1 MRLIP
6 LNTPTEV
13 GKWAAR
19 HIVQRINAFNPTAD
33 RPFVLGLPTGGTPLE
48 AYKHLVAMHKAGQVS
63 FENVV
68 TFNMDEYV
76 GLPQEHPE
84 SYHTFMY
91 RNFFDHVDIKKEN
104 INLLNGNAPDVDEE
118 CRQYEAKIKSYGKIN
133 LFMGGVGNDGHI
145 AFNEP
150 ASSLAS
156 RTRIKTLT
164 HDTRIANSRFF
175 DNDVSQ
181 VPKFAL
187 TVGVGTLLDAEE
199 VMILVTGHA
208 KAQALEAAVEG
219 NINHMWTISCL
230 QLHAKAVVVC
240 DEPSTMELKVKT
252 VKYFR
257 ELEAENVKGL

>member
-6 LNTPTEV
+6 VATSEQV

-19 HIVQRINAFNPTAD
+19 HIVQRINAFNPSAE
-33 RPFVLGLPTGGTPLE
+33 RPFVLGLPTGSSPLE
-48 AYKHLVAMHKAGQVS
+48 AYKALIVMHNAGLVS
-63 FENVV
+63 FKHVV

-76 GLPQEHPE
+76 GLPAAHPQ

-91 RNFFDHVDIKKEN
+91 ENFFNHVDIQQEN
-104 INLLNGNAPDVDEE
+104 INLLNGNAPDVMAECQRYEE
-118 CRQYEAKIKSYGKIN
+118 KMTAYGKIH

-164 HDTRIANSRFF
+164 EETRTANSRFF
-175 DNDVSQ
+175 DGDVSQ
-181 VPKFAL
+181 VPKYAL

-199 VMILVTGHA
+199 VMILVSGRN
-208 KAQALEAAVEG
+208 KAQALQAAVEG
-219 NINHMWTISCL
+219 NVNHMWTISCL
-230 QLHAKAVVVC
+230 QLHAKAIIVC

-252 VKYFR
+252 VKYFH
-257 ELEAENVKGL
+257 ELEAESLIGL

>member
-6 LNTPTEV
+6 LKDPAQV
-13 GKWAAR
+13 GRWAAR
-19 HIVQRINAFNPTAD
+19 HIVQRVNAFKPTAE

-48 AYKHLVAMHKAGQVS
+48 AYNHLIAMHREGEVS
-63 FENVV
+63 FKYVV

-84 SYHTFMY
+84 SYRTFMY
-91 RNFFDHVDIKKEN
+91 RNFFDHVDIPHEN
-104 INLLNGNAPDVDEE
+104 INLLNGNAADVDAE
-118 CRQYEAKIKSYGKIN
+118 CRQYEEKIKSYGKIN
-133 LFMGGVGNDGHI
+133 LFMGGVGIDGHI

-164 HDTRIANSRFF
+164 EDTLIANSRFF
-175 DNDVSQ
+175 GGNVSL
-181 VPKFAL
+181 VPKYAL

-208 KAQALEAAVEG
+208 KAQALKAAVEG

-230 QLHAKAVVVC
+230 QLHGKAVVVC

-257 ELEAENVKGL
+257 ELEAESVRSL

>member
-6 LNTPTEV
+6 LNTAVDV

-19 HIVQRINAFNPTAD
+19 YIVERINAFKPTAE
-33 RPFVLGLPTGGTPLE
+33 RPFILGLPTGGTPLQ
-48 AYKHLVAMHKAGQVS
+48 AYKNLVAMHKAGQVS
-63 FENVV
+63 FKHVV
-68 TFNMDEYV
+68 TFNMDEYI

-84 SYHTFMY
+84 SYHTFMHS
-91 RNFFDHVDIKKEN
+91 NFFDHIDIQKEN
-104 INLLNGNAPDVDEE
+104 INLLNGNASDVDEE
-118 CRQYEAKIKSYGKIN
+118 CRRYEEKIKSYGKIN

-164 HDTRIANSRFF
+164 QETRIANSRFF

-199 VMILVTGHA
+199 VMILVTGPA

-230 QLHAKAVVVC
+230 QLHAKAVIVC

-252 VKYFR
+252 IKYFR
-257 ELEAENVKGL
+257 ELEAENMKNL

>member
-6 LNTPTEV
+6 LNTTTEV

-19 HIVQRINAFNPTAD
+19 HIVERINAFKPTAE
-33 RPFVLGLPTGGTPLE
+33 RPFILGLPTGGTPLE
-48 AYKHLVAMHKAGQVS
+48 AYKHLIAMHKAGQVS
-63 FENVV
+63 FKNVV

-91 RNFFDHVDIKKEN
+91 KNFFDHVDIPSEN
-104 INLLNGNAPDVDEE
+104 INLLNGNAPDIDEE

-164 HDTRIANSRFF
+164 HETRIANSRFF

-230 QLHAKAVVVC
+230 QLHAKAVMVC

-257 ELEAENVKGL
+257 ELEAENMKNL

>member
-6 LNTPTEV
+6 LNTTTEV

-19 HIVQRINAFNPTAD
+19 HIVERINAFKPTAE
-33 RPFVLGLPTGGTPLE
+33 RPFILGLPTGGTPLE
-48 AYKHLVAMHKAGQVS
+48 AYKHLIAMHKAGQVS
-63 FENVV
+63 FKNVV

-91 RNFFDHVDIKKEN
+91 KNFFDHVDIPSEN
-104 INLLNGNAPDVDEE
+104 INLLNGNAPDVDAE

-133 LFMGGVGNDGHI
+133 LFMGGVGIDGHI

-164 HDTRIANSRFF
+164 EDTRIANSRFF
-175 DNDVSQ
+175 GGDVNL

-257 ELEAENVKGL
+257 ELEAESVKSL

>member
-6 LNTPTEV
+6 LNSSVDV

-76 GLPQEHPE
+76 GLPQAHPE

-91 RNFFDHVDIKKEN
+91 KNFFDHVDIKKEN
-104 INLLNGNAPDVDEE
+104 INLLNGNAADVDEE

-257 ELEAENVKGL
+257 ELEAENMKGL

>member
-19 HIVQRINAFNPTAD
+19 HIVQRINAFKPTAE

-76 GLPQEHPE
+76 GLAQEHPE
-84 SYHTFMY
+84 SYHTFMH

-104 INLLNGNAPDVDEE
+104 INLLNGNAADVDEE

-164 HDTRIANSRFF
+164 HDTRIVNSRFF

-219 NINHMWTISCL
+219 NVNHMWTISCL
-230 QLHAKAVVVC
+230 QLHAKAVIVC
-240 DEPSTMELKVKT
+240 DEPATMELKVKT

-257 ELEAENVKGL
+257 ELETENMKGL